1 MSITADTLDPAP
13 PAGGFGHRLV
23 PPGDP
28 LEGES
33 FEAIFDAKIK
43 PELVKCEAERQ
54 GAMKTFGIAL
64 FAGVIVIF
72 LEFRMMGWWFHTTA
86 APPIPLLVFTA
97 FIAFGL
103 GYWPLKKVGDEAKLG
118 VIRSLCEPIGV
129 AYDLKR
135 PDPPFFNELLSLRLL
150 PRPENQS
157 FEDFFSGRRGDVDFA
172 LCQATL
178 TQGSGKERHTVF
190 KGQLFHLT
198 LPRKR
203 LSTTVVL
210 RNSGWFN
217 RFECPQGLRAVGLE
231 DPTFNKAFAVFGS
244 DQVESR
250 EILTP
255 TFMQRMVDLESAYSG
270 AHLRYAFAEAD
281 LLVAVEGKSRFEI
294 GDMFSSLV
302 NRSRVEGIARDLE
315 QVFKLIDQFSAA

>member
-1 MSITADTLDPAP
+1 MSVTAEVMESAP

-33 FEAIFDAKIK
+33 FEAIFEAKIK
-43 PELVKCEAERQ
+43 PELVKCEAERR
-54 GAMKTFGIAL
+54 GAMKSFFLAL

-72 LEFRMMGWWFHTTA
+72 LEFKMMDWWLHSAA
-86 APPIPLLVFTA
+86 APPVPLLVFTA
-97 FIAFGL
+97 FIAFGI
-103 GYWPLKKVGDEAKLG
+103 GYWPLQKVGNEAKLG

-129 AYDLKR
+129 AFDLKR
-135 PDPPFFNELLSLRLL
+135 PDPPFFSELLSLRLL
-150 PRPENQS
+150 PKPEDQS
-157 FEDFFSGRRGDVDFA
+157 FEDFFSGRRGDVEFA
-172 LCQATL
+172 LCEATL
-178 TQGSGKERHTVF
+178 TQGSGKERRTVF
-190 KGQLFHLT
+190 KGQLFRLT

-231 DPTFNKAFAVFGS
+231 DPVFNKAFAVFGS
-244 DQVESR
+244 DQVEAR

-255 TFMQRMVDLESAYSG
+255 AFMQRMVDLESAYSG
-270 AHLRYAFAEAD
+270 AHLRYGFTEAD
-281 LLVAVEGKSRFEI
+281 LLIAVEGKSRFEI

-302 NRSRVEGIARDLE
+302 KRARVEGIARDLE
-315 QVFKLIDQFSAA
+315 QVFKLIDQFAAT